1 VVVDRRVLP
10 RQPDAG
16 PHLLGMMAD
25 VDPGHAHPAPVGLQQ
40 SRQHPDEGGLA
51 GPVRAEQPVDAA
63 ALHGQVEAIQRT
75 DRDLAAEHLDQVL
88 DLDDRVIHRCSS
100 VCVLQVVYFRV
111 NHRCCTLPCQQDE
124 QRDGDMPTKRER
136 IDQPA
141 ATATAPPPVRRLR
154 RAERREQLLAAA
166 TQAFAR
172 TGFAATSLDDIAEQ
186 AGISRVL
193 LYRHFESKT
202 DLYHAVLDRAVARLT
217 AAVGVRDYTYA
228 SIDALL
234 RAAAEDPDGFRLLFH
249 HAAREPEFRQQMDRF
264 QRGMVATARRELVKL
279 IPDRV
284 WTQWAARLAP
294 VVAIE
299 AVMAWLDAGQPDPD
313 QAADRIRQAL
323 AGVISAAQ

>member
-1 VVVDRRVLP
+1 
-10 RQPDAG
+10 
-16 PHLLGMMAD
+16 
-25 VDPGHAHPAPVGLQQ
+25 
-40 SRQHPDEGGLA
+40 
-51 GPVRAEQPVDAA
+51 
-63 ALHGQVEAIQRT
+63 
-75 DRDLAAEHLDQVL
+75 
-88 DLDDRVIHRCSS
+88 
-100 VCVLQVVYFRV
+100 
-111 NHRCCTLPCQQDE
+111 
-124 QRDGDMPTKRER
+124 
-136 IDQPA
+136 
-141 ATATAPPPVRRLR
+141 
-154 RAERREQLLAAA
+154 
-166 TQAFAR
+166 
-172 TGFAATSLDDIAEQ
+172 
-186 AGISRVL
+186 
-193 LYRHFESKT
+193 
-202 DLYHAVLDRAVARLT
+202 VLDRAVARLT